1 MHVQKEGLPGSISSW
16 HNQVAE
22 QAFVFSVESLHS
34 KSPVGELS
42 IDWVEEVVEA
52 LEVAFVFE
60 LFTGET
66 LPGVTELDLVLI
78 KGSSIGPHTCEH
90 EEALVDELDCIFIVL
105 FSQFL
110 KMLILLFVVVKLMI
124 KLINDACQTL
134 NALHVTDWC
143 DVGFVSKVITE

>member
-1 MHVQKEGLPGSISSW
+1 MHVQKEGLSGSFSSW

-22 QAFVFSVESLHS
+22 QAFVFSVEFVDLG
-34 KSPVGELS
+34 SPVDELGL
-42 IDWVEEVVEA
+42 DWIEEVVEA

-60 LFTGET
+60 LFARET

-78 KGSSIGPHTCEH
+78 KGSSVGPHACEH
-90 EEALVDELDCIFIVL
+90 EEALVDPFDCVFIVL

-124 KLINDACQTL
+124 KSINDASQTL

-143 DVGFVSKVITE
+143 DVRFVSKVICE